1 VRQLVLVVMEHD
13 HGFSD
18 HYLDEASA
26 WFETLMSLTGASLVI
41 NHVERL
47 KCYIVDRSGGA
58 GWQVLLSS
66 TPYLQAGL
74 PYRAPAFSLVRFQE
88 PSSEPQANPWDSLL
102 GYW

>member
-1 VRQLVLVVMEHD
+1 
-13 HGFSD
+13 
-18 HYLDEASA
+18 
-26 WFETLMSLTGASLVI
+26 MSLTGASLVI

-74 PYRAPAFSLVRFQE
+74 PYRAPAFSLARFQE